1 MDPSAPRTVGKG
13 VATTSAVCGFL
24 AGVYG
29 ALKGHS
35 PVKLSFFSAVN
46 SGIAAATFFSIREYI
61 VGPALTLTHP
71 GKQYQLRREN
81 MKDFVDGISREREM
95 LTWSDIRTSCLLDS
109 AISGAITGG
118 ILNTWKRGRA
128 GLVPGLGT
136 GALMCTILQWTVNE
150 FDIFRI
156 AYVSRQT
163 TEFIP
168 ATNDTAKRSPIAE
181 SSFPSPT
188 HPTSSQ
194 PSDGESWKDRVLSV
208 FGRQVSDEVYLKRL
222 KTERDTYLR
231 RIEELEREV
240 HEKPR

>member
-1 MDPSAPRTVGKG
+1 
-13 VATTSAVCGFL
+13 
-24 AGVYG
+24 
-29 ALKGHS
+29 
-35 PVKLSFFSAVN
+35 
-46 SGIAAATFFSIREYI
+46 
-61 VGPALTLTHP
+61 
-71 GKQYQLRREN
+71 

-118 ILNTWKRGRA
+118 ILNTWKRGCLVNLSNLHKFMTGPGGRA

-156 AYVSRQT
+156 GYVSRQT

-181 SSFPSPT
+181 SPFPSPT